1 MGRPVLEQS
10 EESYSGI
17 LTLSNEHAES
27 LQRTI
32 ILIIFNIKSHSQKN
46 NTSIL
51 FIFVQIASNYI
62 KVISI

>member
-17 LTLSNEHAES
+17 LTLSNEHTES

-46 NTSIL
+46 STSIL
-51 FIFVQIASNYI
+51 FIFVQITSNYI